1 MSPTQNGEKNLF
13 TTLHRLKLLMD
24 SKTFLDFPLVSLH
37 TARKIETDSN
47 FLTLAGTVGFA
58 AGKGH

>member
-1 MSPTQNGEKNLF
+1 MSPTQNGEKTLF
-13 TTLHRLKLLMD
+13 TTLHRLRLLMD

-37 TARKIETDSN
+37 TARKIDSN